1 MGVYM
6 GVKNISIKDK
16 VYESLKKEKQDD
28 ESFSDVIQKLMDKR
42 EVKLKDFYG
51 SLRDSLVLDE
61 MKERIKES
69 RKEVRFRL

>member
-28 ESFSDVIQKLMDKR
+28 ESFSDVIQKLMNKR